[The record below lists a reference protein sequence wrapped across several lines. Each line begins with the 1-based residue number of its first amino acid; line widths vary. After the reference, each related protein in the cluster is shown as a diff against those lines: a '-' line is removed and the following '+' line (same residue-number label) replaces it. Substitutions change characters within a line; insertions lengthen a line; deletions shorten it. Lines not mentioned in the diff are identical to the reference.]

1 MTSQVLISANI
12 GQTPLP
18 PPFYHKAFIVVIVE
32 LLRNVFDTLRLLYWR
47 KKNCWACLTKIW
59 T

>member
-1 MTSQVLISANI
+1 MTSQVLNSANI

-32 LLRNVFDTLRLLYWR
+32 LLRNVFDTLR
-47 KKNCWACLTKIW
+47 
-59 T
+59 